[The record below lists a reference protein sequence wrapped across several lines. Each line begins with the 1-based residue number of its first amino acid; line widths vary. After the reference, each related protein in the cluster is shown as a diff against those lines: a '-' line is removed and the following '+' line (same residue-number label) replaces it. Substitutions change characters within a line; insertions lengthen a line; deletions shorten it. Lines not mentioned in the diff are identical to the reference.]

1 MISIKKVKGHSMEP
15 DLNDG
20 DYIVVL
26 SLFLNRLRLDD
37 WVVIQH
43 PQFGN
48 IVKQICGVSSEGYK
62 VKGLSKYSTDTESLG
77 VIRQNMIRGK
87 VLLRIAGS

>member
-1 MISIKKVKGHSMEP
+1 MEP

-26 SLFLNRLRLDD
+26 SLFLNRLQLDD

-62 VKGLSKYSTDTESLG
+62 VKGLSQYSTDTESLG

-87 VLLRIAGS
+87 VLLLYRWVLVF

>member
-48 IVKQICGVSSEGYK
+48 IVKQICDVSSNGFR
-62 VKGLSKYSTDTESLG
+62 VKGLSQYSTDSESFGL
-77 VIRQNMIRGK
+77 IRQDMIQGK
-87 VLLRIAGS
+87 VLLRIAK